1 MNFLKKSAR
10 DLWASML
17 VACCLIS
24 PGIALAQESVT
35 DTLRRQIA
43 DMQAQLKKALDRI
56 DQLEKEKS
64 TTSGKVDQLESATSA
79 RLGEVEK
86 SLQAVQSAPTALNPA
101 MGLVID
107 ATAEHRNTV
116 GGDFNFRAAEMG
128 IAASVDPFAR
138 AYSFITG
145 SNTGI
150 DVEEAAAMTTSL
162 PWNLTAKGGRFFA
175 DFGRYSK
182 VHDHELPF
190 VNRPLSI
197 ERTIGGESQAD
208 GAELSYLFP
217 TPFFLRAVVGAY
229 NKIGANND
237 RVDNTVPRPWSRF
250 TFLGRLSTYLDLTDN
265 HSIEIGSTLAHTPS
279 LRISDVGR
287 VGPRD
292 LSGIDLTYRYQ
303 PLSSFTYQAFTWGTE
318 LFVNSEPRAVAL
330 DDEMVAIRRR
340 SVGGYSYGEIKLN
353 KSWATGFLFDYAPSI
368 DNPARKTI
376 SYSPYLT
383 WNISEFNRLRFQFT
397 HADDHVRVDK
407 ADGGN
412 QFFLQWTTVIGAH
425 THGFLGR

>member
-1 MNFLKKSAR
+1 MSSLVRKSRLVSGCVVLSYVFLLPRAG
-10 DLWASML
+10 LT
-17 VACCLIS
+17 
-24 PGIALAQESVT
+24 QESVT
-35 DTLRRQIA
+35 DTLRRQVTE
-43 DMQAQLKKALDRI
+43 MQEQLKKALERI

-64 TTSGKVDQLESATSA
+64 ANAGKIDQLQSATTA

-86 SLQAVQSAPTALNPA
+86 SLQGVQSAPTALNPA

-107 ATAEHRNTV
+107 ATAEHRNRV
-116 GGDFNFRAAEMG
+116 GGNFNFRAAELG

-150 DVEEAAAMTTSL
+150 DVEEAAAITTSL

-175 DFGRYSK
+175 DFGRYPK

-190 VNRPLSI
+190 VNRPLSMD
-197 ERTIGGESQAD
+197 RVIGGESQAD

-217 TPFFLRAVVGAY
+217 TPFFLRGVVGAY
-229 NKIGANND
+229 NKLGADND
-237 RVDNTVPRPWSRF
+237 RVDNTVSRAWSRF
-250 TFLGRLSTYLDLTDN
+250 TFLSRLSTYLDLTDN
-265 HSIEIGSTLAHTPS
+265 HSVEVGSSLAYTPS
-279 LRISDVGR
+279 VRVSGPTSRSERI
-287 VGPRD
+287 

-303 PLSSFTYQAFTWGTE
+303 PLESVVYQGFTWGSE
-318 LFVNSEPRAVAL
+318 FFGNSECFDRMGSPC
-330 DDEMVAIRRR
+330 DRRFAP
-340 SVGGYSYGEIKLN
+340 GGYSYGELKLN
-353 KSWATGFLFDYAPSI
+353 KNWSTGFLFDYSPSI
-368 DNPARKTI
+368 MSPGKKTI
-376 SYSPYLT
+376 GYSPYLT

-397 HADDHVRVDK
+397 HADDHVREDK